1 MNKLTGLVLLILL
14 VSLLS
19 ACAKFRS
26 DNPLKV
32 KCPSCGY
39 IWDRTPTESDY

>member
-26 DNPLKV
+26 EGEVSILRLHLG
-32 KCPSCGY
+32 SHS
-39 IWDRTPTESDY
+39 DRE